1 MALDNS
7 THVLPQA
14 IAAKRLKSAI
24 AVGCASSIRAAI
36 CGALG
41 SALWLLAPA
50 LHADPVDVINGL
62 RAGGCGDRPASGATL
77 AREQGLDNVARE
89 FSRTGSLDAAFART
103 GYPVLS
109 SSSFHV
115 RGAREDTAMR
125 TLLEARFCDS
135 IAEPGYNEIGVF
147 TRGDETWIVLAVRQ
161 ISRPALQADA
171 VAERVLELVNAARA
185 QARQCGRDRYEAAA
199 PLSLSAT
206 LSAAASG
213 HAWDMAARGAAGHR
227 GSDGSQS
234 GERITR
240 AGYAWRASGENVAAG
255 QPDADSV
262 VAAWLESPGH
272 CVNLMS
278 PYYTEMGIAFAT
290 APSKNPAIY
299 WAQAFA
305 APL

>member
-7 THVLPQA
+7 THVLPHA

-24 AVGCASSIRAAI
+24 AVSCASSIRTAI

-62 RAGGCGDRPASGATL
+62 RAGGCGDRPASGATV
-77 AREQGLDNVARE
+77 ARDQGLDNVARE

-115 RGAREDTAMR
+115 RGAHEDTAMR

-147 TRGDETWIVLAVRQ
+147 TRGDESWIVLAVRQ

-213 HAWDMAARGAAGHR
+213 HAWDMAARGTAGHR

-240 AGYAWRASGENVAAG
+240 AGYAWRGSGENVAAG
-255 QPDADSV
+255 QRTAEEV
-262 VAAWLESPGH
+262 VEAWLDSPGH
-272 CVNLMS
+272 CATLME
-278 PYYTEMGIAFAT
+278 PKFTETGIAFAL
-290 APSKNPAIY
+290 APGKNPDVY
-299 WAQAFA
+299 WTLVFA
-305 APL
+305 APR